1 MIFHV
6 PNNPVRVTVDLLK
19 RLSDTEPAGKR
30 MAEDKHDG
38 WRRRAYKIKGT
49 WTLQAKSNGGDEA
62 KMPLPPYLM
71 KSLADLFLDLDD
83 IAIDMEWVG
92 PRNKDA
98 LREVYGPGPDGLE
111 YHGLRMFDILYV
123 NGQYVGG
130 LPERQRYDTLNTL
143 FELCRAKRPE
153 SAKYIEM
160 VRCWDHDWYAM
171 FEESKRN
178 PTLEGIVLKMADGK
192 LVNKADNP
200 FWFKIKYRDIHEPTK
215 F

>member
-1 MIFHV
+1 MIFHI

-19 RLSDTEPAGKR
+19 RLSDTEPVGKR
-30 MAEDKHDG
+30 LAEDKWDG
-38 WRRRAYKIKGT
+38 WRRRAYKIKGV
-49 WTLQAKSNGGDEA
+49 WTLQAKANGGDEA
-62 KMPLPPYLM
+62 KVDLPDYLM
-71 KSLADLFLDLDD
+71 KDLAELFIDLDD

-98 LREVYGPGPDGLE
+98 LREAYGAG
-111 YHGLRMFDILYV
+111 YNGLRLFDLLYI
-123 NGQYVGG
+123 NGQYIGG
-130 LPERQRYDTLNTL
+130 TPERQRYDSLKTIY
-143 FELCRAKRPE
+143 ELCRAKRPHA
-153 SAKYIEM
+153 AKYIEM

-171 FEESKRN
+171 FEENRRN
-178 PTLEGIVLKMADGK
+178 PLLEGIVLKMADGK